1 METYNVIF
9 IVLLSLMPALANIAL
24 FLFVVL
30 LIIERLVSWFEA
42 IKRWILLLN

>member
-1 METYNVIF
+1 MENCDIIF
-9 IVLLSLMPALANIAL
+9 VVLLSLMPALANIAL